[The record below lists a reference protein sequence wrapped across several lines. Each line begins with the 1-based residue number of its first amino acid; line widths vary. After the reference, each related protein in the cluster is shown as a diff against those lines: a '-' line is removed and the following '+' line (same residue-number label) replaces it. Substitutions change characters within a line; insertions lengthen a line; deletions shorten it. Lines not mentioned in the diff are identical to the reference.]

1 MRFAE
6 LDAVTVDGFG
16 TLVTLEDPVP
26 GLRRALA
33 DHGVE
38 RSRAQVAS
46 AFAAEAAYYR
56 PHAHLG
62 RNAETLAALRRDCVG
77 VFLEAIEVDL
87 DAASFT
93 PRFLEALRFE
103 PVPGAVETLG
113 ALRRRGLALAVVAN
127 WDCALPRHLDELGLS
142 ALFAAVVTSAEAGAP
157 KPDPAPFRLA
167 LERLGSEPAR
177 TLHVG
182 DEPADEL
189 GARAAGLLFAPAPL
203 DEAFEGWT

>member
-26 GLRRALA
+26 ALRRALVEY
-33 DHGVE
+33 GVE
-38 RSRAQVAS
+38 RSPAQVAS
-46 AFAAEAAYYR
+46 AFADEAAYYR

-62 RNAETLAALRRDCVG
+62 RDAETLAALRRDCVC
-77 VFLEAIEVDL
+77 VFLEALEADL
-87 DAASFT
+87 DAGSFT
-93 PRFLEALRFE
+93 PSFLDALHFS
-103 PVPGAVETLG
+103 PVAGAVETLE

-127 WDCALPRHLDELGLS
+127 WDCALPRHLHELGLS
-142 ALFAAVVTSAEAGAP
+142 ALFAAVVTSAEAGVP
-157 KPDPAPFRLA
+157 KPDPAPFLLA

-189 GARAAGLLFAPAPL
+189 GARAAGLHFAPAPL
-203 DEAFEGWT
+203 DEAFEGWA